1 MGIDLPL
8 STILIL
14 DFGTVPTV
22 WVYVSILALFL
33 PFICWILEDVP
44 TVWYILFYIL
54 LRVFC
59 DKWRKK

>member
-44 TVWYILFYIL
+44 TV
-54 LRVFC
+54 
-59 DKWRKK
+59 